1 MSTTQLPPSPPP
13 EPNSPPQTNKEND
26 VVPLDSS
33 TRTTPIHNLLPNIRV
48 PSESLPTH
56 RYHPVTCN
64 PLDVVELRTDL
75 QQLRKE
81 YSTSVAALKAQEEAA
96 REVKKRIEEAEEKTD
111 RIQKLMKRKTEERDT
126 ERRVFLKIKRGK
138 ESKS

>member
-1 MSTTQLPPSPPP
+1 M
-13 EPNSPPQTNKEND
+13 
-26 VVPLDSS
+26 
-33 TRTTPIHNLLPNIRV
+33 
-48 PSESLPTH
+48 
-56 RYHPVTCN
+56 TCN

-138 ESKS
+138 EGKS